1 MVWEFFSII
10 IRIFGVIISLSG
22 LVVMFGSVMAG
33 VGIKDSFL
41 ISIGLAV
48 IIGCAI
54 AIFMWHHYRQNK
66 KQKRSGKNAK
76 RTN

>member
-41 ISIGLAV
+41 I
-48 IIGCAI
+48 
-54 AIFMWHHYRQNK
+54 
-66 KQKRSGKNAK
+66 
-76 RTN
+76 